1 MAVPLSQV
9 CTVAKYAIT
18 NTLKG
23 RKKYPLVLMLE
34 PLFQCNLACSGC
46 GKIQYPK
53 NILDMRMPKEKAW
66 AAIEECGAPV
76 VSIAGG
82 EPLLHP
88 EMPEMVEGFVKRKK
102 YVYMC
107 TNAQILL
114 SKIDKFKPSKY
125 LSLGIHLD
133 GTKRMH
139 DKGVNRDGAYD
150 TAVRGIKEALKR
162 GFRVTTNTTI
172 FNNADPEEIRGFFD
186 DVMALGVE
194 GMMLSPGFP
203 YDKAPNQDIF

>member
-88 EMPEMVEGFVKRKK
+88 EMPEMVEGFVKRKN
-102 YVYMC
+102 VFVLFPLVGFHLPPRHF
-107 TNAQILL
+107 ALWRL
-114 SKIDKFKPSKY
+114 SAWHFVQDNT
-125 LSLGIHLD
+125 G
-133 GTKRMH
+133 
-139 DKGVNRDGAYD
+139 
-150 TAVRGIKEALKR
+150 RGL
-162 GFRVTTNTTI
+162 
-172 FNNADPEEIRGFFD
+172 
-186 DVMALGVE
+186 
-194 GMMLSPGFP
+194 FP
-203 YDKAPNQDIF
+203 